1 MTKAILRALCLAAV
15 LGLTPSAQAD
25 DPGYFLSWHQKK
37 DLLRLGRIQD
47 EAGTWYDIWICPG
60 YVPPASYA
68 REHLN
73 AAGADFHEYIE
84 AHKYH
89 SLKEG
94 STACF
99 HWALQDCGLGFTV
112 KGIPRAWGDH
122 FTVASARTERRVFG
136 WWLAYP
142 WAFLESSV
150 ETAFRGALGTVG
162 TAGGLVSGA
171 AIVPAYHALDS
182 AVAGV
187 WNLGVN
193 TLIIPTVGVTWN
205 TVVGPPLAL
214 VGQKPAES
222 RVDGFWVT
230 IVAPDHAPVTRA
242 LTPDEIRLLA
252 QWGLLLCKETQP
264 LALQQKELDQRA
276 SEQEAQ
282 LRRALQN
289 LRAETAQN
297 RAALQQEKVA
307 LIQQVAA
314 TNELAAALSSQ
325 HATLTYG
332 GDCETEVRR
341 YLQSQQVSSEDMGR
355 VLALLRTYRS
365 PRVVAPAPVRRKTDP
380 LQRSAEVIGQS
391 AADALK

>member
-1 MTKAILRALCLAAV
+1 MTKAILRALCLAVV
-15 LGLTPSAQAD
+15 LCLTPSAQAD

-37 DLLRLGRIQD
+37 ELLSLGRIQD
-47 EAGTWYDIWICPG
+47 AAGTWYDIWICPG

-84 AHKYH
+84 AHKYR

-99 HWALQDCGLGFTV
+99 NWALQDCGLGFTV
-112 KGIPRAWGDH
+112 KGIPHAWGDH
-122 FTVASARTERRVFG
+122 FSLANERTERRVFG

-193 TLIIPTVGVTWN
+193 TIIIPTVGVTWN

-230 IVAPDHAPVTRA
+230 IVAPDRAPVTRT
-242 LTPDEIRLLA
+242 LSPDEIRLLG
-252 QWGLLLCKETQP
+252 QWGLLLFKETQP
-264 LALQQKELDQRA
+264 LAQQQQELDQHSA
-276 SEQEAQ
+276 AQEAQ
-282 LRRALQN
+282 LRRALQD
-289 LRAETAQN
+289 LRAETARK
-297 RAALQQEKVA
+297 RAAVQQEKVA

-314 TNELAAALSSQ
+314 TNELATTLSSQ
-325 HATLTYG
+325 HATLAYG
-332 GDCETEVRR
+332 EACEAQMRS
-341 YLQSQQVSSEDMGR
+341 YLQSQQVSGADADR
-355 VLALLRTYRS
+355 VLALLRTYQS
-365 PRVVAPAPVRRKTDP
+365 PRTMAPSPVRRKTDP
-380 LQRSAEVIGQS
+380 LQRSVDVIGQS